1 MQFSFDFKRNFVPL
15 LALFVLLLVL
25 MPRGAKFNYD
35 YRKGTAW
42 EYDDLVAEFDF
53 PILKSLSELQAERLR
68 PAEEAVPYFVCDL
81 EAEQRHID
89 SLAARW
95 PFLLSRTLKEEFLG
109 AVSAVYRNGVVPED
123 AFDPAKHPVIY
134 VERSKKWKEASL
146 ETAHSPLK
154 LASSNVMTPAQA
166 RSYVL
171 RQIEMPIEGLGLDSL
186 YAVMGIPE
194 LMTPNLRYDEVMT
207 ELVRSEQSGVVSPT
221 LGIVHFGDRIV
232 QRGELITD
240 DVLRVL
246 DSYRTEYE
254 ARMGALGGGRLE
266 WAGHGI
272 MALALVILFYF
283 SILYSNPRILPESN
297 RFLYLCLVF
306 AIASAATFLIERL
319 NPGYL
324 YLVPFTLTTLYLV
337 AFFKWRVV
345 LPVYVVSL
353 LPLLIFAHG
362 GMELFFM
369 FLVGGVV
376 TMFAFKFFNR
386 GWQQFLTA
394 FIAFCAMA
402 LVYLGFRLFLGDE
415 QNIFRVLLMLFIG
428 SFLSVAGYPLI
439 YLFEVVFNLVS
450 GSRLMELCDTN
461 NKLLRELSEKAPGT
475 FQHSLQVMN
484 MADAACREIG
494 ADVLLVRAGAL
505 YHDIGKMA
513 NPRCFIENEG
523 QFPGMKPYHEGMDP
537 HDSAVQIVRHV
548 PDGLVMAEKHHLPR
562 IVREFIRTH
571 HGTSCA
577 RYFYTQYLNA
587 GGSPDREADFSYD
600 GAKPYTREQTVLML
614 CDSVEAA
621 SRTMKEHTPEACD
634 ELVRKI
640 VQGKISD
647 GQLTDSAISIKDLD
661 TVQRFLGKY
670 LSQMYHGRI
679 EYPKLSRS
687 VARGIPRGR

>member
-68 PAEEAVPYFVCDL
+68 PAAEAVPYFVCDL

-306 AIASAATFLIERL
+306 AIASVATFLIERL
-319 NPGYL
+319 DPGYL

-402 LVYLGFRLFLGDE
+402 LVYLGFRA
-415 QNIFRVLLMLFIG
+415 
-428 SFLSVAGYPLI
+428 AGL
-439 YLFEVVFNLVS
+439 
-450 GSRLMELCDTN
+450 
-461 NKLLRELSEKAPGT
+461 
-475 FQHSLQVMN
+475 
-484 MADAACREIG
+484 
-494 ADVLLVRAGAL
+494 
-505 YHDIGKMA
+505 
-513 NPRCFIENEG
+513 
-523 QFPGMKPYHEGMDP
+523 
-537 HDSAVQIVRHV
+537 
-548 PDGLVMAEKHHLPR
+548 
-562 IVREFIRTH
+562 
-571 HGTSCA
+571 
-577 RYFYTQYLNA
+577 
-587 GGSPDREADFSYD
+587 GSPCKPEYWLKNHAREALAWIKYFLNHDLHI
-600 GAKPYTREQTVLML
+600 PIEWN
-614 CDSVEAA
+614 
-621 SRTMKEHTPEACD
+621 
-634 ELVRKI
+634 
-640 VQGKISD
+640 GKFPS
-647 GQLTDSAISIKDLD
+647 
-661 TVQRFLGKY
+661 
-670 LSQMYHGRI
+670 
-679 EYPKLSRS
+679 
-687 VARGIPRGR
+687 